1 MATTVQDIQVV
12 RGLRTAVG
20 REIKLPP
27 NILNSIET
35 IHNCIKSGTDLNG
48 WKKVDW
54 RDSGRGPTGITNPS
68 KSTTQ
73 AYRTTSGSVS
83 YSVHNGN
90 SFFNNR
96 HSGDQSSMKSNSS
109 GNSHS
114 GNSHSSNSH
123 SGNSHSSNSHS
134 SNSHSSNSHSSNN
147 HSSNNHSGGHYAF
160 NNRAKGG
167 FRECHVSEPPASI
180 PLTNTITMPA
190 IETNAIIMPLSV
202 VPLVATSL
210 VATPLA
216 TPQDGFRTVHPKY
229 VSKFKKNSD
238 KVEDTILNK
247 IILGKLNKFSEL
259 NYDEIKEFITH
270 IIDSGQTDMIKCF
283 MKLVFEKAASEEI
296 FCPLYAKLLSELSTR
311 YPVLLSEM
319 ANLYSLYMA
328 IFEEVVDTKAE
339 NYNEVCLRNVEKK
352 YRRGYSQFLAELI
365 KYNVIDTDIFMKT
378 VTKIITQ
385 IENNI
390 KIVEALK
397 INEEYGDCL
406 MKIMK
411 AIQEDSYGGDDT
423 DLTKRNMIET
433 IRQSLK
439 TDIIHRIQHLTMR
452 NSEYLGLS
460 NKARFTFLD
469 VYESI
474 QKF

>member
-12 RGLRTAVG
+12 RGLRTTVG
-20 REIKLPP
+20 REVKLPT
-27 NILNSIET
+27 NILNSIE
-35 IHNCIKSGTDLNG
+35 IVHNCIKSGTDLNG

-54 RDSGRGPTGITNPS
+54 RDTSRGPTGGTNPS
-68 KSTTQ
+68 KNATQ
-73 AYRTTSGSVS
+73 AYRSSSNSNTGSNTGSGSVS
-83 YSVHNGN
+83 YSVRSGN

-96 HSGDQSSMKSNSS
+96 QSSERREQVQMKNSNGSNST
-109 GNSHS
+109 N
-114 GNSHSSNSH
+114 SNSG
-123 SGNSHSSNSHS
+123 S
-134 SNSHSSNSHSSNN
+134 
-147 HSSNNHSGGHYAF
+147 GHYAF
-160 NNRAKGG
+160 NNRSKGG
-167 FRECHVSEPPASI
+167 FRESHVSEPPVSI
-180 PLTNTITMPA
+180 PLTNTITMPLPDVDQ
-190 IETNAIIMPLSV
+190 PLGV
-202 VPLVATSL
+202 TPLVTP
-210 VATPLA
+210 VTVTVTATPLA
-216 TPQDGFRTVHPKY
+216 HDGFRIVHPKY

-296 FCPLYAKLLSELSTR
+296 FCPLYAKLLSELSLR

-319 ANLYSLYMA
+319 ANLYSVYMA

-365 KYNVIDTDIFMKT
+365 KYSVIDTDIFMKT

-390 KIVEALK
+390 KIVEAIK

-411 AIQEDSYGGDDT
+411 AIQEDSYGGDDI

-439 TDIIHRIQHLTMR
+439 VDIINRIQHLSVR
-452 NSEYLGLS
+452 NTEYKGIS

-474 QKF
+474 LKF

>member
-1 MATTVQDIQVV
+1 
-12 RGLRTAVG
+12 
-20 REIKLPP
+20 
-27 NILNSIET
+27 
-35 IHNCIKSGTDLNG
+35 
-48 WKKVDW
+48 
-54 RDSGRGPTGITNPS
+54 
-68 KSTTQ
+68 
-73 AYRTTSGSVS
+73 
-83 YSVHNGN
+83 
-90 SFFNNR
+90 
-96 HSGDQSSMKSNSS
+96 
-109 GNSHS
+109 
-114 GNSHSSNSH
+114 
-123 SGNSHSSNSHS
+123 
-134 SNSHSSNSHSSNN
+134 
-147 HSSNNHSGGHYAF
+147 
-160 NNRAKGG
+160 
-167 FRECHVSEPPASI
+167 
-180 PLTNTITMPA
+180 
-190 IETNAIIMPLSV
+190 MPLSV
-202 VPLVATSL
+202 VPLAATSI

-216 TPQDGFRTVHPKY
+216 TSQDGFRTVHPKY

-296 FCPLYAKLLSELSTR
+296 FCPLYAKLLSELSLR

-319 ANLYSLYMA
+319 ANLYSVYMA

-423 DLTKRNMIET
+423 DLAKRNMIET

-439 TDIIHRIQHLTMR
+439 TDIIHRIQHLTVR
-452 NSEYLGLS
+452 NNEYLGLS

-474 QKF
+474 LKF

>member
-12 RGLRTAVG
+12 RGLRTTVG
-20 REIKLPP
+20 REVKLPT
-27 NILNSIET
+27 NILNSIE
-35 IHNCIKSGTDLNG
+35 IVHNCIKSGTDLNG

-54 RDSGRGPTGITNPS
+54 RDTSRGPTGGTNPT
-68 KSTTQ
+68 KSATQ
-73 AYRTTSGSVS
+73 AYRSSSNSGSNSNSGTSSNTGSGSGSGSVS
-83 YSVHNGN
+83 YSVRNGN

-96 HSGDQSSMKSNSS
+96 QSSERREQAQMKNSN
-109 GNSHS
+109 GNS
-114 GNSHSSNSH
+114 GTSSNS
-123 SGNSHSSNSHS
+123 
-134 SNSHSSNSHSSNN
+134 
-147 HSSNNHSGGHYAF
+147 GHYAF
-160 NNRAKGG
+160 NNRSKGG
-167 FRECHVSEPPASI
+167 FRESHVSEPPVSI
-180 PLTNTITMPA
+180 PLTNTITMPLPDVDQ
-190 IETNAIIMPLSV
+190 PLGV
-202 VPLVATSL
+202 TPLVTPVAVT
-210 VATPLA
+210 ATPLA
-216 TPQDGFRTVHPKY
+216 HDGFRTVHPKY

-296 FCPLYAKLLSELSTR
+296 FCPLYAKLLSELSLR

-319 ANLYSLYMA
+319 ANLYSVYMA

-365 KYNVIDTDIFMKT
+365 KYSVIDTDIFMKT

-390 KIVEALK
+390 KIVEAIK

-411 AIQEDSYGGDDT
+411 AIQEDSYGGDDI

-439 TDIIHRIQHLTMR
+439 VDIINRIQHLSVR
-452 NSEYLGLS
+452 NTEYKGIS

-474 QKF
+474 LKF